1 MKGERAPGGSGG
13 VDSQMRSVERE
24 ALHLTSFRRVLTS
37 ARPSHFLQRFYE
49 LGRAN

>member
-1 MKGERAPGGSGG
+1 MKGERARQS
-13 VDSQMRSVERE
+13 VAAAVSQMRSVERE
-24 ALHLTSFRRVLTS
+24 ALHLTSFWRVLTS